1 MVKQTGGNKIL
12 DVVLWIFAIVGI
24 VAIVYLFIVYITN
37 LIRIL
42 GLKPKVKQLL
52 AKGSLSFGHARALL
66 SCLDQEKVAK
76 IVI

>member
-1 MVKQTGGNKIL
+1 MKHQDLAKSTGKSRS
-12 DVVLWIFAIVGI
+12 
-24 VAIVYLFIVYITN
+24 YITN

-66 SCLDQEKVAK
+66 SCADQEKVIKSNHQAG
-76 IVI
+76 